1 VRDFIRWAASSFNHA
16 ELYFGH
22 GTDNAWDEAF
32 YLVLGALHLPANTD
46 SAVLDARLTGD
57 EKEQVSG
64 LIDRRIKDRV
74 PTAYLINEAW
84 FAGLAFYIDERVL
97 IPRSPIAEVIENGFS
112 PWLVGDEV
120 SRILDMGTGSGC
132 IGIACAKL
140 FPAAN
145 VDLVDIS
152 PSALEVAQKNV
163 KRHGLESRVM
173 LYKSDLFS
181 DMPNVI
187 YDLIV
192 TNPPYVESEELI
204 DVPAEYT
211 HEPTLAL
218 EAGADGLD
226 SITKIL
232 ARAGEFLSEYGVL
245 VAEVGKSRPNLEQ
258 AYANVPF
265 LWLDLERGGDGV
277 FVLTA
282 AQLQQHKDQFLSA

>member
-1 VRDFIRWAASSFNHA
+1 MRDFIRWAASSFNHA